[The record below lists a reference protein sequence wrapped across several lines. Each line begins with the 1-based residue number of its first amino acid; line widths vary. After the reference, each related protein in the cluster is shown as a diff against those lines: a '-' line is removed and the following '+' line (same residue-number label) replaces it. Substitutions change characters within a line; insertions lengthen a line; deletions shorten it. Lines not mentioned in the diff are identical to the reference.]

1 MISQTIVSLMVRWCK
16 YVRRNSHQF
25 WEPPTVWYLVLTQ
38 GVYSLLVQSCQFRYV
53 NLFFPHAYEL
63 FFFDAVAWILLF
75 ILQSLLLFTT
85 CQLCTYIDFL
95 RVWFQVVDTK
105 SLELVHTFQVPS
117 ETLQSKLAKAV
128 IMLMSTSSDGQWLAA
143 ATSSGH
149 VVVFNM
155 ETLR

>member
-1 MISQTIVSLMVRWCK
+1 LSVSVCEFFL
-16 YVRRNSHQF
+16 
-25 WEPPTVWYLVLTQ
+25 P
-38 GVYSLLVQSCQFRYV
+38 SCIWT
-53 NLFFPHAYEL
+53 N
-63 FFFDAVAWILLF
+63 FFDAVAWILLF
-75 ILQSLLLFTT
+75 ILQSLLLFITF
-85 CQLCTYIDFL
+85 QLCTYNDFL

-117 ETLQSKLAKAV
+117 ETLQSKLSKTV